1 MRRTDA
7 ALDAIARRTAVALS
21 MAGVQPRR
29 SGTSVLLGPGRNAP
43 ATIPLS
49 GVRVTEPAS
58 RPTERGRRNTAGA
71 DAPASRS
78 ILHKRARIGSAVAT
92 GLFAAPRGY
101 SMSGAGPPR
110 RICSRSIGARKF
122 T

>member
-29 SGTSVLLGPGRNAP
+29 SGTSVLPGPGHYAP
-43 ATIPLS
+43 ATIRLS

-71 DAPASRS
+71 DTPASR
-78 ILHKRARIGSAVAT
+78 RIAAQ
-92 GLFAAPRGY
+92 FAQTFPVRR
-101 SMSGAGPPR
+101 GPPAPDLFSFNR
-110 RICSRSIGARKF
+110 RKKIHVIG
-122 T
+122 

>member
-7 ALDAIARRTAVALS
+7 ALDAIAHRTAAALS

-29 SGTSVLLGPGRNAP
+29 SGTSVLPGPGHYAP

-58 RPTERGRRNTAGA
+58 RPTERLRPAAIPCPAQGPHAGFVLVQSA
-71 DAPASRS
+71 QENSRDWNNS
-78 ILHKRARIGSAVAT
+78 AAVINQILTMFKPVWRWA
-92 GLFAAPRGY
+92 L
-101 SMSGAGPPR
+101 
-110 RICSRSIGARKF
+110 GAR
-122 T
+122 